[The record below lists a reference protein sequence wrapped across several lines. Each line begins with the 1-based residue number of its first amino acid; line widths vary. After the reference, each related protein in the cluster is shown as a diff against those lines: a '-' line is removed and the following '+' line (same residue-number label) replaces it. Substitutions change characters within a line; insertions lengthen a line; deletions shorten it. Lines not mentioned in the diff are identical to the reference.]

1 MTAPVKRGRRVRG
14 CSGPGTAAEE
24 VMTEEQQLQE
34 MFCAHLS
41 EGEHISDDDRIEVMS
56 LIDVIVSR
64 RLNGKVRWHEDAA
77 PGRNGF
83 DVFDD
88 GELVFSA
95 EASSLAWLI
104 LGCGLAV
111 VT

>member
-1 MTAPVKRGRRVRG
+1 
-14 CSGPGTAAEE
+14 
-24 VMTEEQQLQE
+24 MTEEQQLQE

-77 PGRNGF
+77 PGRTGF

-95 EASSLAWLI
+95 EASSLTWLI